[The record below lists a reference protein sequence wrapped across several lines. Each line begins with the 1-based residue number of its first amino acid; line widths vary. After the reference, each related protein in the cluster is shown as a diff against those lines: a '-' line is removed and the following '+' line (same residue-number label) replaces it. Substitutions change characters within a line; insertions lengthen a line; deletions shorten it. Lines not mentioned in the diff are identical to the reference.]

1 MSEANAAPTAEP
13 IVKELYAE
21 LSAEGE
27 VQDLAQGELLWKE
40 GDPGDS
46 VVLLL
51 SGLLEIVNDAGEGEE
66 VVLRTVEPVAVVGE
80 IAADGQGR
88 SAAVRVRT
96 PCRVLKV
103 SATRFKEI
111 LRRRPDVLEWLYW
124 EQVARVRSLTRRFT
138 RTHRRAI
145 TDPLTRLYNFG
156 FFRQRLD
163 DELARAEETDDL
175 ISLAIFDI
183 DHFKHYNDS
192 NGHQEGNVVLSG
204 VARIMKETGRRGDIL
219 ARYGGEEFVALLY
232 GATNEEAARFAE
244 TVREAIAAE
253 PFAGGEKQPE
263 GRVTV
268 SAGVATYPGD
278 ARHGEGLLQEADRR
292 LYRAKEGGRNRV
304 VSE

>member
-1 MSEANAAPTAEP
+1 MPDVKAAPTADP
-13 IVKELYAE
+13 ILKELYAE
-21 LSAEGE
+21 LSSEGE
-27 VQDLAQGELLWKE
+27 LQELREGALLWKE

-51 SGLLEIVNDAGEGEE
+51 DGVLEIVNDAGEGEE

-88 SAAVRVRT
+88 SAAVRARA
-96 PCRVLKV
+96 RSRILKV
-103 SATRFKEI
+103 SAARFKEI

-163 DELARAEETDDL
+163 DELSRAEETEDL
-175 ISLAIFDI
+175 VSLVIFDI
-183 DHFKHYNDS
+183 DNFKHYNDT

-204 VARIMKETGRRGDIL
+204 VARILKDTGRRGDVM

-232 GATNEEAARFAE
+232 GATNDEAARFAE
-244 TVREAIAAE
+244 TVREAIEAE
-253 PFAGGEKQPE
+253 PFPGGEKQPQ
-263 GRVTV
+263 GRVTI

-278 ARHGEGLLQEADRR
+278 AADAPALLEQADRR
-292 LYRAKEGGRNRV
+292 LYRAKEAGRNRV
-304 VSE
+304 VFE

>member
-1 MSEANAAPTAEP
+1 MPNVTPATTAEP
-13 IVKELYAE
+13 ILKELYAE

-27 VQDLAQGELLWKE
+27 MQELGEGALLWKE

-51 SGLLEIVNDAGEGEE
+51 DGLLEIVNLPGEEEE

-88 SAAVRVRT
+88 SAAVRARS
-96 PCRVLKV
+96 RSRILKV
-103 SATRFKEI
+103 SSARFKEI

-138 RTHRRAI
+138 RTHQRAI

-156 FFRQRLD
+156 FFRKRLE
-163 DELARAEETDDL
+163 DELSRASETEDL
-175 ISLAIFDI
+175 VSLVIFDI
-183 DHFKHYNDS
+183 DNFKHYNDT
-192 NGHQEGNVVLSG
+192 NGHPEGNVVLTG
-204 VARIMKETGRRGDIL
+204 VARIIKETGRRGDIM

-232 GATNEEAARFAE
+232 GAARDEAARFAE
-244 TVREAIAAE
+244 AVREAIEAE
-253 PFAGGEKQPE
+253 PFTGGEKQPQ
-263 GRVTV
+263 GRVTI
-268 SAGVATYPGD
+268 SAGVATFPHD
-278 ARHGEGLLQEADRR
+278 AADAASLLEEADKR

-304 VSE
+304 VVD

>member
-1 MSEANAAPTAEP
+1 MADPKTAPTADP
-13 IVKELYAE
+13 ILKELYAE

-27 VQDLAQGELLWKE
+27 LLELRQAALLWKE

-51 SGLLEIVNDAGEGEE
+51 DGVLEIVNDAGEGEE

-88 SAAVRVRT
+88 SAAVRART
-96 PCRVLKV
+96 ASRVLRV
-103 SATRFKEI
+103 GVARFKEI
-111 LRRRPDVLEWLYW
+111 LHRRPDILEWLYW

-163 DELARAEETDDL
+163 DELARAEETEDL
-175 ISLAIFDI
+175 VSLVIFDI
-183 DHFKHYNDS
+183 DHFKHYNDT

-232 GATNEEAARFAE
+232 GATNDEAARFAE
-244 TVREAIAAE
+244 TVREAIEAE

-268 SAGVATYPGD
+268 SAGVATFPSD
-278 ARHGEGLLQEADRR
+278 ARHAEALLQEADAR
-292 LYRAKEGGRNRV
+292 LYRAKKQGRNRV